1 MNQEPQHTDEIEID
15 LKEIFLVLWRKMGII
30 ILSGALLALV
40 AMIFT
45 QLFIAP
51 TYVSTTKM
59 YVLNRQNGDTLTNSD
74 IQMSNYLTKDY
85 ADMIKSR
92 TVTESVI
99 ADLGLDL
106 RHEELL
112 AKVSVSTSSD
122 TRIVGISVTDRDP
135 YMAAEI
141 ANAIRDAS
149 AAHIKSVMAIEAV
162 NIVDE
167 ANIPDR
173 KAGPSVVKNGFVA
186 GVIGCFIAVAIIIV
200 LYVLNDTIK
209 TQDDV
214 EHYLGLSTLGSIPVS
229 EHAKKTKKRKMK
241 KQSKS
246 GSKSR
251 RGR

>member
-15 LKEIFLVLWRKMGII
+15 LKEIFLVLWRKLGVIV
-30 ILSGALLALV
+30 LAGALLALV

-59 YVLNRQNGDTLTNSD
+59 YVLNRQNSDTLTSSD
-74 IQMSNYLTKDY
+74 IQISNYLTKDY
-85 ADMIKSR
+85 ADIIKSR
-92 TVTESVI
+92 TVTETVI
-99 ADLGLDL
+99 ADLGLEMT
-106 RHEELL
+106 HEELL
-112 AKVSVSTSSD
+112 SQVTVSTSTD
-122 TRIVGISVTDRDP
+122 TRIVGISVTDGDP
-135 YMAAEI
+135 YRAAEI
-141 ANAIRDAS
+141 ANAIRDTS
-149 AAHIKSVMAIEAV
+149 AAHIKTVMAIEAV

-167 ANIPDR
+167 ANIPDK
-173 KAGPSVVKNGFVA
+173 KAGPSVIKNGFVA

-209 TQDDV
+209 TQDDI
-214 EHYLGLSTLGSIPVS
+214 EHYLGLSTLGNIPIS
-229 EHAKKTKKRKMK
+229 EHAKKTKKRKVK

-246 GSKSR
+246 GKSR

>member
-1 MNQEPQHTDEIEID
+1 MNQEAQYTDEIEID
-15 LKEIFLVLWRKMGII
+15 LKEIFLVLWRKLGII
-30 ILSGALLALV
+30 VLAGALLALV
-40 AMIFT
+40 AMIGT

-59 YVLNRQNGDTLTNSD
+59 YVLNRQNGDTLTSSD

-99 ADLGLDL
+99 ADLNLDM

-122 TRIVGISVTDRDP
+122 TRIVGISVTDGDP
-135 YMAAEI
+135 YRAAQI

-149 AAHIKSVMAIEAV
+149 AEHIKAVMAIEAV

-167 ANIPDR
+167 ANIPDQ
-173 KAGPSVVKNGFVA
+173 KAGPSVMKNGFVA
-186 GVIGCFIAVAIIIV
+186 GVLGCFVAAAIIIG
-200 LYVLNDTIK
+200 LYLLNDTIK
-209 TQDDV
+209 TSDDI
-214 EHYLGLSTLGSIPVS
+214 ERYLGLSTLGSIPLT
-229 EHAKKTKKRKMK
+229 EHSKKTKKRKIK
-241 KQSKS
+241 AQSKS
-246 GSKSR
+246 GNKSR